1 MRRRTKPPDPDPGDV
16 TDVEVEIDPEHE
28 WRMQRFVNDLGFT
41 SFQAFRLSINGADWH
56 QAKSM
61 LDAGADPQ
69 HVVDI
74 LI

>member
-28 WRMQRFVNDLGFT
+28 WRMRMLVEAGF
-41 SFQAFRLSINGADWH
+41 SEWQAFRLSFNGADWH
-56 QAKSM
+56 EAKAM
-61 LDAGADPQ
+61 LDAGADADQ
-69 HVVDI
+69 VVDI